1 MKVVALVTV
10 AGALGACQGFISH
23 GASQSA
29 SRPTV
34 ISRRTWFGA
43 RGPAAAQPR
52 TVRFYD
58 NSVPTEAPAGGM
70 LVEKGPGNATNIITF
85 EVGGEVTTQAYKLAA
100 EIIANATTI
109 DGWQKKDAKKV
120 PPSIVLSTVGRKQ
133 MYGCAVD
140 AVLETEVQ
148 KAIEKSGVK
157 AIGSTSLVGE
167 KEEYVLRRF
176 QPGEPITFKIIVDVY
191 PTIDF
196 VSDDAYTGLAVEVRE
211 EPADP
216 EKTRKAIMNLQA
228 RYVDLN
234 DAPEGHTAQLGD
246 VVIVDMKGFAANEDG
261 TKGEPLPDV
270 AGGDGVEILLEEGRF
285 MPGMVEGLVGATP
298 GEEREF
304 SVTFPQQVREASL
317 SNKPAIFEANVN
329 AVKLR
334 ELPAL
339 DDAFAEKIRPGLSWK
354 ELEKEVEIAVNS
366 EAGDATKA
374 ARNVELAKALRGVA
388 TIEVPSTLL
397 LEQARTRF
405 AGVMASFREQGVA
418 DAEIQK
424 LVTKERFE
432 DFLASQ
438 KDSVRDELSDSLI
451 LDAIAQREGLAP
463 EAVEVDSSYQ
473 ELVAKMNQQGDD
485 VAGMDEAK
493 TKEKIQQSLQK
504 DLVMDW
510 VAERSTI
517 TLLQAEPVE
526 PVAP

>member
-1 MKVVALVTV
+1 M
-10 AGALGACQGFISH
+10 
-23 GASQSA
+23 
-29 SRPTV
+29 
-34 ISRRTWFGA
+34 
-43 RGPAAAQPR
+43 
-52 TVRFYD
+52 
-58 NSVPTEAPAGGM
+58 
-70 LVEKGPGNATNIITF
+70 
-85 EVGGEVTTQAYKLAA
+85 
-100 EIIANATTI
+100 
-109 DGWQKKDAKKV
+109 
-120 PPSIVLSTVGRKQ
+120 
-133 MYGCAVD
+133 
-140 AVLETEVQ
+140 
-148 KAIEKSGVK
+148 
-157 AIGSTSLVGE
+157 
-167 KEEYVLRRF
+167 
-176 QPGEPITFKIIVDVY
+176 
-191 PTIDF
+191 
-196 VSDDAYTGLAVEVRE
+196 
-211 EPADP
+211 
-216 EKTRKAIMNLQA
+216 
-228 RYVDLN
+228 
-234 DAPEGHTAQLGD
+234 
-246 VVIVDMKGFAANEDG
+246 
-261 TKGEPLPDV
+261 
-270 AGGDGVEILLEEGRF
+270 
-285 MPGMVEGLVGATP
+285 
-298 GEEREF
+298 
-304 SVTFPQQVREASL
+304 REASL

-339 DDAFAEKIRPGLSWK
+339 DDAFAEKIRPGLTWK

-366 EAGDATKA
+366 EAQDATKA
-374 ARNVELAKALRGVA
+374 ARDVELAKALRGVA